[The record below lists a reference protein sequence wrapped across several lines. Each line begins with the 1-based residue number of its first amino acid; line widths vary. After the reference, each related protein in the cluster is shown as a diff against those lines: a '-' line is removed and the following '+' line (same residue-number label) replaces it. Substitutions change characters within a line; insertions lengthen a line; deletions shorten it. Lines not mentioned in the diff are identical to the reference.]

1 MNSCEVGTGAIY
13 SLLVAVAVADEQSLR
28 TSFHVV
34 FILSIWRVN
43 LQCCGWV
50 VAEFVASNCQIL
62 GETKMLSY
70 LRI

>member
-34 FILSIWRVN
+34 FIVSIWRVN

-50 VAEFVASNCQIL
+50 VAEFCGRQIL